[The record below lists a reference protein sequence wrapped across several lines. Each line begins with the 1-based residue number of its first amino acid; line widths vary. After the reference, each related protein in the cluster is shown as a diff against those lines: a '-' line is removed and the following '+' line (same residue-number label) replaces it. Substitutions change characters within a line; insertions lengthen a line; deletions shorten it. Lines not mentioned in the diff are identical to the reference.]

1 MQNRNLFHFLI
12 LLTVITACGGGGG
25 GGGSTSGGDGGGYGQ
40 NSAPT
45 INNTQSSY
53 SVLENQT
60 AAFSVEA
67 SDPDGDTLTYSI
79 TSGGDGDLFQISS
92 SGVVTFVTAPDFEAP
107 ADANADNNYE

>member
-1 MQNRNLFHFLI
+1 MQNRNLFHFFI

-60 AAFSVEA
+60 AAFTVEA
-67 SDPDGDTLTYSI
+67 LSLI
-79 TSGGDGDLFQISS
+79 HI
-92 SGVVTFVTAPDFEAP
+92 
-107 ADANADNNYE
+107 